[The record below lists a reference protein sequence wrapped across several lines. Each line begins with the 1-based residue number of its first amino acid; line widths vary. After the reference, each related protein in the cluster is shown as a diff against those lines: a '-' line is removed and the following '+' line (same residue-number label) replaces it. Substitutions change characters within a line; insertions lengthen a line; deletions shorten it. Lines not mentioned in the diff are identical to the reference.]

1 MTSRRLVLVG
11 RKLAESSTLRMDY
24 DNRYDWVS
32 GNAEAEPDY
41 DLIRKQRIEQ
51 DLADG
56 YRQEADYQERGPL
69 A

>member
-1 MTSRRLVLVG
+1 MTDRRLVLVG
-11 RKLAESSTLRMDY
+11 QKLAGSSTLRMSY
-24 DNRYDWVS
+24 DSRHDWVS

-56 YRQEADYQERGPL
+56 YQEADYQERGPL